1 MPTLQSEFL
10 YHGVHRLS
18 YGWQNPNFAA
28 AVIVCLLP
36 LIWVLT
42 DLKTQKGG
50 GGVYLTWLAE
60 ILLGL
65 MLVWTFSRGAVLAW
79 AVSVVVY
86 GLVFPRLGDN
96 GPKPSVSRQHLLL
109 RLIILGIAAS
119 SNGVLGRFASVAE
132 GDASAVNRLELWSGG
147 LSMLRYAPLTGW
159 GSGNSGLAFMQWFQN
174 PASTFG
180 VGGMVNSY
188 LWFAVEHGLPALFLA
203 LLAFVMPCSLGFL
216 QTEIQSGARQLLL
229 KGAVTGLIC
238 FMVSSV
244 FSTFCEL
251 LGICERKI
259 MVKRPVWCRVAS
271 IVRSPLPTDPKTIG
285 EHLHK
290 RRAELGLTQRQVAN
304 QMGVWLATLV
314 CWEGNRHQ
322 PTSKARAR
330 IVAWLGFDPRQP
342 K

>member
-216 QTEIQSGARQLLL
+216 QTEIQSGAGQLLL
-229 KGAVTGLIC
+229 KGDRMLMPTSRRTQTARIGSRWGTTC
-238 FMVSSV
+238 WAR
-244 FSTFCEL
+244 C
-251 LGICERKI
+251 
-259 MVKRPVWCRVAS
+259 P
-271 IVRSPLPTDPKTIG
+271 IVGQL
-285 EHLHK
+285 
-290 RRAELGLTQRQVAN
+290 AELAPARPSRAPRTTAPNVHNFSGVGLARGGSICIHQTLLLVSF
-304 QMGVWLATLV
+304 VTTLV
-314 CWEGNRHQ
+314 SLRPCDC
-322 PTSKARAR
+322 PCFSRASAAGGR
-330 IVAWLGFDPRQP
+330 CFCGPG
-342 K
+342 